1 MLSFRHPPSLAVLC
15 AVLMAH
21 GLLIGAVLMGVNPPT
36 PLAPQVNPPM
46 PQKVQSVRLL
56 DAPPITK
63 AAPSVKASLTPTP
76 TLSPSPVAP
85 TSFSP
90 RATVPA
96 PAKAVEPVPRP
107 LAPVGMAVTAPVS
120 TPTNLLPTPDSATAL
135 PSATAPPVGAK
146 SALRGDEGGESHAK
160 ASAAP
165 TRGGST
171 SGEGVVTLPDAQP
184 YYQSNP
190 KAVYPQR
197 SRLLREEGK
206 VVLRVWVGADG
217 QPTKAEVA
225 SSSGYEGLNA
235 SALRAVM
242 EWRFTP
248 GKRKGQAEAME
259 VLVPLQF
266 RLDGN

>member
-15 AVLMAH
+15 AVLMVH
-21 GLLIGAVLMGVNPPT
+21 GLLIGALLMGVNPPT
-36 PLAPQVNPPM
+36 PVAPQVNAPTPH
-46 PQKVQSVRLL
+46 KVQSVRLL
-56 DAPPITK
+56 DAPSITK
-63 AAPSVKASLTPTP
+63 PVPPVKPTLTP

-85 TSFSP
+85 TSLNP
-90 RATVPA
+90 RAIVPA

-107 LAPVGMAVTAPVS
+107 LAPVGLAVTAPVS
-120 TPTNLLPTPDSATAL
+120 TPTNLPPIPDSGTAL
-135 PSATAPPVGAK
+135 PTATAPPAGAK
-146 SALRGDEGGESHAK
+146 SALRSDEGGDFRAK

-165 TRGGST
+165 ARGGST
-171 SGEGVVTLPDAQP
+171 SGDNGVTLPDAQP